1 MSNNISEIHLDD
13 YELIAFCVGNQ
24 EFCLD
29 IMRVREVRSWTEATV
44 LPQTPNYIKGVI
56 NLRGVVLPIIDL
68 ALYLEIP
75 EIEKKERSVVIVVQS
90 ARRQIGILV
99 DSVSDILATSKNM
112 IQSVSDLPSSQTKK
126 FVSGLLTV
134 NGRMINLITLGGI
147 LQAEGLGDIE

>member
-1 MSNNISEIHLDD
+1 MSVNKSEIHSDD

-29 IMRVREVRSWTEATV
+29 IMKVREVRSWSEATV

-68 ALYLEIP
+68 ALYLEMP
-75 EIEKKERSVVIVVQS
+75 EVKPKERNVVIVVQGS
-90 ARRQIGILV
+90 KSQIGILV
-99 DSVSDILATSKNM
+99 ESVSDILATSKNM
-112 IQSVSDLPSSQTKK
+112 IQSISDLPPSQTKK

-134 NGRMINLITLGGI
+134 DGRMINLIALGGI
-147 LQAEGLGDIE
+147 LQAEGLGDS